1 MDPASIYFK
10 EIDIDQSDT
19 STADFSKENEIE
31 NVVFNKENEY
41 GITGLNINS
50 VVPDSEILKI
60 EIEKAQKK
68 VSEEIKEL
76 IKVYKEP
83 DLTLTLSNT
92 ETKTIEIPFVKKN
105 ESDLPKKKY
114 HISIIQPNEDF
125 YVYDYFGH
133 LKKFGFSWANTSL
146 GLVYE
151 ITIVSNKLRKQL
163 TMSKNERKKIVVDES
178 GFGIWKEHG
187 KKILLL

>member
-10 EIDIDQSDT
+10 EIDNDQNDT

-178 GFGIWKEHG
+178 GFGI
-187 KKILLL
+187 